1 MPLGSD
7 STLNELFMIKKQLD
21 FIKMK
26 NFWSVRHTVKR
37 LKTQATHWEKIFEDT
52 YPILYPKYAKVF

>member
-37 LKTQATHWEKIFEDT
+37 LKNTSHTLGENI
-52 YPILYPKYAKVF
+52 